1 MKVLVVG
8 GGGREHALV
17 WKLSQSPLAEK
28 IYCAP
33 GNAGIEEL
41 AECVRIPATDIA
53 ALKAFVQER
62 KIDFTLVG
70 PEMPLW
76 NGIVDEFTASGLK
89 IFGPTRQA
97 TLLEGSKAFAKKFMA
112 RHSIPTARFEVFENL
127 QNARNYIWNQEPPIV
142 VKADGLAAGKGSV
155 VCKTHS
161 EAQVALEEMMFKRI
175 FGEAGKRVIVEEFM
189 PGVEVSVLALTD
201 GKSVVPLVPA
211 QDHKP
216 VYDDDLGPNTGG
228 MGAYAPVPFV
238 DDALLKRVMEQ
249 ILVPAVR
256 GLAEEGVH
264 YKGVLYAGLMLTEEG
279 PKVVEFN
286 ARFGDPETQVILPL
300 LDFDL
305 LEAALAVAEERL
317 PDRPL
322 PVKSRYATC
331 VILASGGYPGPYEKG
346 KEITGLDA
354 DFGPDVLIFHAGTKK
369 VDGKWVTS
377 GGRVLGV
384 TGLGDSLKS
393 SIDTAYA
400 AAKKI
405 HFDGVHYRKD
415 IGRKGLEKLNSTGR
429 NGR

>member
-8 GGGREHALV
+8 SGGREHALV
-17 WKLSQSPLAEK
+17 WKLRQSPLADR

-33 GNAGIEEL
+33 GNAGIEEV
-41 AECVRIPATDIA
+41 AECVDISATDLA
-53 ALKAFVQER
+53 GLKAFVQKEG
-62 KIDFTLVG
+62 IDLTVVG

-76 NGIVDEFTASGLK
+76 NGIVDEFTRDGLK

-97 TLLEGSKAFAKKFMA
+97 THLEGSKAFAKQFMA
-112 RHSIPTARFEVFENL
+112 RHNIPTARFEIFENL

-142 VKADGLAAGKGSV
+142 VKADGLAAGKGSM
-155 VCKTHS
+155 VCRTHS

-175 FGEAGKRVIVEEFM
+175 FGEAGRRVIIEEFM

-201 GKSVVPLVPA
+201 GKTVQPLVPA

-238 DDALLKRVMEQ
+238 DEALLERVRNE
-249 ILVPAVR
+249 ILLPAVR
-256 GLAEEGVH
+256 GLASEGIP
-264 YKGVLYAGLMLTEEG
+264 YKGVLYAGLMLTDDG

-286 ARFGDPETQVILPL
+286 ARFGDPETQAILPL

-305 LEAALAVAEERL
+305 LETILAVVEERL
-317 PDRPL
+317 PDEPL
-322 PVKSRYATC
+322 PVKQRYATC

-354 DFGPDVLIFHAGTKK
+354 DFGEDVLVFHAGTKRI
-369 VDGKWVTS
+369 GGRFVTS

-384 TGLGDSLKS
+384 TGLGDSLKA
-393 SIDTAYA
+393 SIETAYRA
-400 AAKKI
+400 VKRI

-415 IGRKGLEKLNSTGR
+415 IGRKGLERLNPTGR
-429 NGR
+429 NLT